1 MTKKLLN
8 PEESKPHGYFRE
20 GETVKKT
27 DKSSTESLVNSMRTD
42 MVPASSALPES
53 KKIIQ
58 RVNLK
63 AIGGGFIGLV
73 ILGLIWLA
81 LAGPGRPFLEQNL
94 AKLLKIK
101 STSTQLEVPNSMNVT
116 NTPAKPIITLSA
128 SPTFRPTYTPT
139 IKIVA
144 SPAHLPSTNT
154 PIPLC
159 RDVLSITLADI
170 GQTLCVQGTVIEIIN
185 LPDNFMLI
193 FSDEPGA
200 FYWVSYDMVWSKA
213 EINTCYQIHG
223 MIRQIANSPILV
235 FDYSNIPEVCP

>member
-128 SPTFRPTYTPT
+128 ASISFWATASIRKPDCSPNLHSNYKNRCFTHPFTF
-139 IKIVA
+139 
-144 SPAHLPSTNT
+144 
-154 PIPLC
+154 
-159 RDVLSITLADI
+159 
-170 GQTLCVQGTVIEIIN
+170 
-185 LPDNFMLI
+185 
-193 FSDEPGA
+193 DE
-200 FYWVSYDMVWSKA
+200 
-213 EINTCYQIHG
+213 
-223 MIRQIANSPILV
+223 
-235 FDYSNIPEVCP
+235 YSNSVMPGRSEHYAG